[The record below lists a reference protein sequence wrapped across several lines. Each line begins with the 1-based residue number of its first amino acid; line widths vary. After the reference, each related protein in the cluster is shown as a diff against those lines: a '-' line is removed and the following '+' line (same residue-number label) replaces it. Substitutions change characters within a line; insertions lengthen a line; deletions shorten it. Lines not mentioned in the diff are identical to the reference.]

1 MPAQTRDYYKTSP
14 SSLLNGREFRER
26 LGQHRKMR
34 GLLSR
39 AYRQA
44 RKDKDYLKA
53 AGIVGRGAQAGI
65 KVGGIQSYEEL
76 RGSILRDIAQDAAD
90 TERIVGGQPSEPE
103 APAPRAGQE
112 AFVADTTDEEPVVTG
127 YEEEDPNIPSVT
139 DPPGYMRRRSLF
151 GSGYSR
157 RY

>member
-1 MPAQTRDYYKTSP
+1 MPANVKDYYKSASP
-14 SSLLNGREFRER
+14 SLLNGREFRER

-39 AYRQA
+39 AYRKA
-44 RKDKDYLKA
+44 RRNKDYLGA
-53 AGIVGRGAQAGI
+53 ASIVGRGAEAGI

-90 TERIVGGQPSEPE
+90 TERIVGERPTEPE
-103 APAPRAGQE
+103 APVPTGQQPLT
-112 AFVADTTDEEPVVTG
+112 AADTTDEQAYNTG
-127 YEEEDPNIPSVT
+127 YEDPSIPSIT
-139 DPPGYMRRRSLF
+139 YPPGYMRRRSLF
-151 GSGYSR
+151 GSGNSR